1 MLRNIGSNWFLM
13 AVTGL
18 ATFFLMPFNLAHLGN
33 TQYGIWL
40 VISALTAY
48 LSLLHLGV
56 PMASVRHMAQAI
68 TAKDTRRLNQI
79 IASCAVLYIALGI
92 GVALIGLPLLFFF
105 ERDYVI
111 PSNLQDAARLAFG
124 LSLVQTGLGFLAYMP
139 YAILSAYQAFVPK
152 NALMAAAVLVRI
164 VANVVLVLIYPNLVM
179 LGIVILAVSVFELL
193 ASWGYVLKRYPE
205 IRPRF
210 ADINRTTMR
219 DILGFSAYVFLMA
232 LGYQLAF
239 QSSALIIGHE
249 MTAADVVSFAIPNS
263 LMLILMQFITGIAS
277 VIMPLAT
284 SLQTQGDN
292 VQLRAI
298 LYRWTKIALALS
310 WCAGLFLL
318 VFGPAFLQFW
328 IKGAYTP
335 EAGHVLRI
343 LMASYLI
350 TLPIRG
356 VATPLLMG
364 LGKAKWPTIATIAAG
379 ILNVL
384 LSILWVRPYGLEGV
398 AWSVLLPNMLLA
410 GAMVVLVCRA
420 LRVPVRTYLGT
431 TLPLSMIGG
440 LAALSLL
447 IWWDYIWQPTSFFG
461 LAIAGLLT
469 VLVTAALWGGLVLR
483 HDRHVAIP
491 PVSDLLRGRFA

>member
-68 TAKDTRRLNQI
+68 AAKDTRRLNQI
-79 IASCAVLYIALGI
+79 IASCAVLYIALGTV
-92 GVALIGLPLLFFF
+92 VALIGLPLLYFF
-105 ERDYVI
+105 EHQYSVPATLR
-111 PSNLQDAARLAFG
+111 DAARLAFG

-164 VANVVLVLIYPNLVM
+164 VANVALVLIYPDLVM

-193 ASWGYVLKRYPE
+193 ASWGYVLKKYPE
-205 IRPRF
+205 IRLRF
-210 ADINRTTMR
+210 ADVNRTTMR

-239 QSSALIIGHE
+239 QSSAIVIGHE

-292 VQLRAI
+292 AQLRTI

-318 VFGPAFLQFW
+318 VFGPSFLQFW
-328 IKGAYTP
+328 IKDAYTP
-335 EAGHVLRI
+335 EAGRVLRI
-343 LMASYLI
+343 LTASYLVM
-350 TLPIRG
+350 LPIRG

-364 LGKAKWPTIATIAAG
+364 LGKAKWPTITTITAG
-379 ILNVL
+379 LLNVV
-384 LSILWVRPYGLEGV
+384 LSILWVGPYGVEGV
-398 AWSVLLPNMLLA
+398 AWSVLLPNLLLA

-420 LRVPVRTYLGT
+420 LRVPIKTYLAN
-431 TLPLSMIGG
+431 TLPLAVIGG
-440 LAALSLL
+440 FAALALL
-447 IWWDYIWQPTSFFG
+447 IWWDHLWQPSGFFG

-469 VLVTAALWGGLVLR
+469 VGVTAALWSGLVLR
-483 HDRHVAIP
+483 HDRHVALP
-491 PVSDLLRGRFA
+491 PISDLLRGRFA

>member
-1 MLRNIGSNWFLM
+1 
-13 AVTGL
+13 
-18 ATFFLMPFNLAHLGN
+18 
-33 TQYGIWL
+33 
-40 VISALTAY
+40 
-48 LSLLHLGV
+48 
-56 PMASVRHMAQAI
+56 
-68 TAKDTRRLNQI
+68 
-79 IASCAVLYIALGI
+79 
-92 GVALIGLPLLFFF
+92 
-105 ERDYVI
+105 
-111 PSNLQDAARLAFG
+111 
-124 LSLVQTGLGFLAYMP
+124 VQTGLGFLAYMP

-164 VANVVLVLIYPNLVM
+164 VANIALVLIYPNLVM

-193 ASWGYVLKRYPE
+193 ASWGYVLKKYPE

-210 ADINRTTMR
+210 ADINQTTMW

-239 QSSALIIGHE
+239 QSSAIIIGHE

-284 SLQTQGDN
+284 SLQTQGDKTE
-292 VQLRAI
+292 LRAI

-335 EAGHVLRI
+335 EAGRVLRI
-343 LMASYLI
+343 LMASYLL

-364 LGKAKWPTIATIAAG
+364 LGQAKWPTIATITAG
-379 ILNVL
+379 ILNVV
-384 LSILWVRPYGLEGV
+384 LSILWVGPYGVEGV
-398 AWSVLLPNMLLA
+398 AWSVLLPNLMLA
-410 GAMVVLVCRA
+410 GVMVHLVCRA
-420 LRVPVRTYLGT
+420 LGVSARTYLAN
-431 TLPLSMIGG
+431 TLPLSTIGG
-440 LAALSLL
+440 LAALALL
-447 IWWDYIWQPTSFFG
+447 IWWEHLWQPTSLFG
-461 LAIAGLLT
+461 LGIAGLLT
-469 VLVTAALWGGLVLR
+469 VVITATLWGGLVLR
-483 HDRHVAIP
+483 HDRHVAVP
-491 PVSDLLRGRFA
+491 PISDMLRGRFA